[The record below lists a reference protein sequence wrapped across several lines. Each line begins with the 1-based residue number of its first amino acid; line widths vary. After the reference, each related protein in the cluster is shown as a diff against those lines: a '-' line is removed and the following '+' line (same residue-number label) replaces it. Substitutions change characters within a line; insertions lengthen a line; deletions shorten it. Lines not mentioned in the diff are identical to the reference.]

1 MKTLTEQEQT
11 NLNIIAQSSTPYL
24 PFTLVSAATDNS
36 TVVKG
41 TMGTIGNITAINV
54 SGTIHYLKFYN
65 KDTAPNPALDTPIAV
80 YPIPAS
86 TSGAGLTVNFP
97 SGLRFSKG
105 ISFVIVKGIASNN
118 NTPANSNAVVVT
130 IAYK

>member
-24 PFTLVSAATDNS
+24 PFTLVSAASNNA
-36 TVVKG
+36 TVVKDY
-41 TMGTIGNITAINV
+41 MGTIGSITAVNI

-65 KDTAPNPALDTPIAV
+65 MGTTPNPASDTPVAV
-80 YPIPAS
+80 YPVPAS
-86 TSGAGLTVNFP
+86 TNGQSITINVP
-97 SGLRFSKG
+97 SGIRLSKG
-105 ISFVIVKGIASNN
+105 ISFAIVKGIASND
-118 NTPANSNAVVVT
+118 NTSADANAVVVT

>member
-11 NLNIIAQSSTPYL
+11 NLNIVAQTSTPYL
-24 PFTLVSAATDNS
+24 PFTLVSAASNNA
-36 TVVKG
+36 TVVKDY
-41 TMGTIGNITAINV
+41 MGTIGSITALNI

-65 KDTAPNPALDTPIAV
+65 MGTTPNPASNTPVAV

-86 TSGAGLTVNFP
+86 TTGAGLTVNIP

-105 ISFVIVKGIASNN
+105 ISFAIVKGIASNN
-118 NTPANSNAVVVT
+118 NTSADSNAVVIT
-130 IAYK
+130 IGYK